1 MSLRRRRRV
10 RRSRGLD
17 EAHCYLRCHGMRM
30 GQVEVLPATE
40 TPPRGPRFWYWARP
54 ANPRIT
60 GEELRRQFAER
71 LAKRTALEA
80 EG

>member
-1 MSLRRRRRV
+1 
-10 RRSRGLD
+10 
-17 EAHCYLRCHGMRM
+17 M

-71 LAKRTALEA
+71 LAKRSAMEA
-80 EG
+80 EA